1 MTDSIIA
8 EYLPEDGTETAVMYL
23 RTTAPTTGHTTQ
35 RDCLERLSKL
45 EASGCLGSAT
55 VQVWG
60 DSICTAAPAVA
71 GLDEILETITALYD
85 FSSKRDAN
93 ITPFF
98 RVQRI
103 DATIPGEAFERIIP
117 PNRTLVFSDEEGIRG
132 VFPCRLDEQT
142 FTPFDA
148 IDYLERNAD
157 IDQADTPEIA
167 TTPHK

>member
-1 MTDSIIA
+1 
-8 EYLPEDGTETAVMYL
+8 MYL

-45 EASGCLGSAT
+45 EASGYLDSAA
-55 VQVWG
+55 VEVWG

-71 GLDEILETITALYD
+71 GLDEILETVTALYD
-85 FSSKRDAN
+85 FGSKREAS

-103 DATIPGEAFERIIP
+103 DATIPGEGFERIIP
-117 PNRTLVFSDEEGIRG
+117 PYRTLVFSDEKGIRG
-132 VFPCRLDEQT
+132 VFPCRLNEET

-148 IDYLERNAD
+148 ISYLERNAD
-157 IDQADTPEIA
+157 IDQVDAPEIT
-167 TTPHK
+167 TTPHR